1 MARAHQLIKLSTLIS
16 ALALVGCASIADIK
30 PGTSYNDVV
39 KQFGKAAVSCPT
51 ENGGTREIWTEEPS
65 GEYAWALTI
74 DRDGKV
80 GNVTQVLHKE
90 AFNVLNQGQWNT
102 ESIRCQFGPPARVK
116 TFADNPNQMVWEYR
130 FYGVGYDYDMLF
142 VTFDRATNNMVS
154 FSTGPDPELNTSL
167 IGK

>member
-1 MARAHQLIKLSTLIS
+1 MASPRQLIKLSTLVS
-16 ALALVGCASIADIK
+16 AFVLAGCASVADVK

-39 KQFGKAAVSCPT
+39 KQFGKPAVSCPT
-51 ENGGTREIWTEEPS
+51 QDGGTRVIWTEEPS
-65 GEYAWALTI
+65 GEEAWALSI
-74 DRDGKV
+74 ERDGRV

-102 ESIRCQFGPPARVK
+102 QSVRCQFGPPAMVK

-130 FYGVGYDYDMLF
+130 FYGPDGEYDMLY
-142 VTFDRATNNMVS
+142 VTFERATNNMVG
-154 FSTGPDPELNTSL
+154 FTTGPDPELNVSL